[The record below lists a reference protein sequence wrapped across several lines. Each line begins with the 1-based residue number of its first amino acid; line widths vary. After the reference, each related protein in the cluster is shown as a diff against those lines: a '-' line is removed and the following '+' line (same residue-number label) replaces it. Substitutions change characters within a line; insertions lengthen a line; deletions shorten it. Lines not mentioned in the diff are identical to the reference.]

1 MRPGTD
7 PGLRLAQRRLRL
19 VGGLFTL
26 VMLALAL
33 RLVDLALW
41 QGEHAIS
48 GRALAG
54 AMDSAR
60 RADIVD
66 RNGTLLATDYPKT
79 SLYADPAAVLDPAAA
94 AARLADVLYGVDPAE
109 LAAKLA
115 EPRRF
120 VWLKRHITET
130 ERRAVVRLGVP
141 GVGFRSE
148 RHRVYPQRALAGHLV
163 GYVGVEN
170 QGLTGL
176 ERSFESRLTAAET
189 NQTPLILTLDLGVQE
204 VVRSELAAARA
215 RFDALGASG
224 IVLDVATGELLASV
238 SLPDFDPNNYQ
249 RARPEALF
257 NRNTLGTYELGSLF
271 KLFTVAMAL
280 DAGAADI
287 AGGFD
292 ATAPLQ
298 FGRFRISD
306 FHAKRRWLSVPEVI
320 AFSSNIG
327 AAKMAQAL
335 GGEGQLAYFE
345 RFGLLDRH
353 PIRLPEVGLPQRPSR
368 WRPINTVTAAYGHG
382 LAVSPLQVADAV
394 AAAVCSAPRPRAHLV
409 GEELPALWDRPPVS
423 AATAAKLR
431 WLMWLTVTEGT
442 GKLAKVPGYLVGG
455 KTGSADK
462 PGRDGGYRHG
472 GLLASFVAAF
482 PIDQP
487 RYVVLIIFD
496 EPKGDA
502 ETYGQAHGGWTA
514 APTVGRIISRI
525 GPLLGLPPV
534 DPGAELWFRERLVEG
549 QAQNGWTGRIEPSFA
564 VRPGVSWGDVTQG
577 EVGCGCQ
584 PCSILG

>member
-1 MRPGTD
+1 MRPGGD
-7 PGLRLAQRRLRL
+7 PGVLLGQRRLRL
-19 VGGLFTL
+19 VGGLFALALL
-26 VMLALAL
+26 VLAL

-41 QGEHAIS
+41 RGEHAIS
-48 GRALAG
+48 GRAMAS
-54 AMDSAR
+54 AMVSQR

-79 SLYADPAAVLDPAAA
+79 SLYADPAEVLDPAAA
-94 AARLADVLYGVDPAE
+94 ARELAAVLYGVDQAE
-109 LAAKLA
+109 LLA
-115 EPRRF
+115 RLSEPRRF
-120 VWLKRHITET
+120 VWLKRHIGEA
-130 ERRAVVRLGVP
+130 ERRAVVRLGLP

-148 RHRVYPQRALAGHLV
+148 WHRIYPQRALAAHLV

-170 QGLTGL
+170 QGLAGI
-176 ERSFESRLTAAET
+176 ESSFETRLTDPEASE
-189 NQTPLILTLDLGVQE
+189 TPLFLTLDLGVQE

-215 RFDALGASG
+215 RFAAAGASG

-238 SLPDFDPNNYQ
+238 SLPDFDPNRYG
-249 RARPEALF
+249 RADPEALF

-280 DAGAADI
+280 DAGVVGID
-287 AGGFD
+287 GGFD
-292 ATAPLQ
+292 ASAPLQ
-298 FGRFRISD
+298 LGRHRISD
-306 FHAKRRWLSVPEVI
+306 FHAKLRWLSVPEVI

-335 GGEGQLAYFE
+335 GGDGQLDYFQ

-353 PIRLPEVGLPQRPSR
+353 PIRLPEVGLPQRPTP

-382 LAVSPLQVADAV
+382 LAVSPLQVADGV
-394 AAAVCSAPRPRAHLV
+394 AAALCSAPRPRAHV
-409 GEELPALWDRPPVS
+409 VAEAMPTIWDRPPVS
-423 AATAAKLR
+423 GDTAAKLR

-442 GKLAKVPGYLVGG
+442 GKLAKVPGYLIGG

-462 PGRDGGYRHG
+462 PGRSGSYRNG
-472 GLLASFVAAF
+472 GLVASFVAAF

-496 EPKGDA
+496 EPQGDA
-502 ETYGQAHGGWTA
+502 ETYGQAQGGWTA
-514 APTVGRIISRI
+514 APTAGRIISRI

-534 DPGAELWFRERLVEG
+534 DPDAELWFRERLIEG
-549 QAQNGWTGRIEPSFA
+549 QAHNGRTGRVEPSFA
-564 VRPGVSWGDVTQG
+564 VAPGVGWGDHDQG
-577 EVGCGCQ
+577 DPGCGCR

>member
-1 MRPGTD
+1 MRPVVD
-7 PGLRLAQRRLRL
+7 PGVRLGQRRLRL
-19 VGGLFTL
+19 VGGFFA
-26 VMLALAL
+26 LALLMLAL

-48 GRALAG
+48 GRAMAG
-54 AMDSAR
+54 ATMSLR

-66 RNGTLLATDYPKT
+66 RNGTLLATDYLKT
-79 SLYADPAAVLDPAAA
+79 SVYADPAEVLDPAAA
-94 AARLADVLYGVDPAE
+94 ASG
-109 LAAKLA
+109 LAAVLDGIDPDELLA
-115 EPRRF
+115 GLSELRRF
-120 VWLKRHITET
+120 VWIKRHVTES
-130 ERRAVVRLGVP
+130 ERRAVVRLGLP
-141 GVGFRSE
+141 GIGFRSE
-148 RHRVYPQRALAGHLV
+148 WHRIYPQRALTAHLV

-170 QGLTGL
+170 QGLAGV
-176 ERSFESRLTAAET
+176 ESSFEDRLTDPET
-189 NQTPLILTLDLGVQE
+189 SQTPLVLTLDLGVQE

-215 RFDALGASG
+215 RFAALGASG

-257 NRNTLGTYELGSLF
+257 ARNTLGTYELGSLF

-280 DAGAADI
+280 DAGAADVTDSL
-287 AGGFD
+287 D
-292 ATAPLQ
+292 ATTPLQ
-298 FGRFRISD
+298 VGRHRISD

-327 AAKMAQAL
+327 AAKMALAL
-335 GGEGQLAYFE
+335 GTEGQLDYFK

-353 PIRLPEVGLPQRPSR
+353 PIQLSEVALPQRPSP

-394 AAAVCSAPRPRAHLV
+394 AATVCSAPRPRAHV
-409 GEELPALWDRPPVS
+409 IAEEMPAVWDRPPVS
-423 AATAAKLR
+423 AETAAKLR

-442 GKLAKVPGYLVGG
+442 GKLAKVPGYLIGG

-462 PGRDGGYRHG
+462 PGRGGYRHG
-472 GLLASFVAAF
+472 GVLASFVAAF

-487 RYVVLIIFD
+487 RYVVLVVFD

-502 ETYGQAHGGWTA
+502 DTFGQAQGGWTA

-534 DPGAELWFRERLVEG
+534 DPDAELWFRERLIEG
-549 QAQNGWTGRIEPSFA
+549 QARNGRTGRVEPSFA
-564 VRPGVSWGDVTQG
+564 AAPGVGWGDVNQG
-577 EVGCGCQ
+577 EPACGCQ